1 MPKSHSKRQPKRPP
15 PKTKPKRSG
24 QWVGATLF
32 TLLAAGM
39 GVIIVNYLD
48 LFPGGTSNWRLFYG
62 LGLISG
68 SFIVAT
74 QWH

>member
-1 MPKSHSKRQPKRPP
+1 MPKSHAKRQSKRPP
-15 PKTKPKRSG
+15 PKAKPKRSS
-24 QWVGATLF
+24 QWVGAALF

-39 GVIIVNYLD
+39 AVIIVNYLA

-62 LGLISG
+62 LALISG